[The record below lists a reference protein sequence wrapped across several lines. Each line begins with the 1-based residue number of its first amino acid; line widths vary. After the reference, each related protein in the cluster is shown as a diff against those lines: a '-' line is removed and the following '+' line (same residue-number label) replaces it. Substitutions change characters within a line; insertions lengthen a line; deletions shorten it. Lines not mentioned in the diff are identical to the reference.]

1 MPRCP
6 KDSKYKIGLYR
17 TPAKSIAGG
26 ERTQPHGRLPA
37 LAANAKHFLPV
48 YGAQAE
54 LWGTKCHIAEASPQ
68 LLPVVGCHIMR

>member
-6 KDSKYKIGLYR
+6 KDSQYKKLGLYR
-17 TPAKSIAGG
+17 TLVKSVAGG
-26 ERTQPHGRLPA
+26 ERTQPHGRLP
-37 LAANAKHFLPV
+37 AANAKHFLPV

-68 LLPVVGCHIMR
+68 LFYVSPCYIVG